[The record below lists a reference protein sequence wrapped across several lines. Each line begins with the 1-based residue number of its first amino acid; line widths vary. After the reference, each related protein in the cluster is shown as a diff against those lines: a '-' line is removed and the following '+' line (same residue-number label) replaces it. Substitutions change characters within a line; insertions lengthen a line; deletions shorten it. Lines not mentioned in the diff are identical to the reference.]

1 MIENVIDVV
10 LLVFLVILAVTI
22 VRIRDLFA
30 AGMIFA
36 IYSLLSS
43 ALFAVLDAGDVALTE
58 AAVGAGI
65 STLLV
70 LACLALVRRYE
81 HPTGGH
87 NLIALIVVLITGA
100 LLVYATLDLP
110 EFGSADNPAQVH
122 VGPYYIENTYPDM
135 GIPNTVAAVLA
146 SYRSIDTMGEVFVV
160 LAAALAVYGL
170 LSVRPHRN
178 MPGVRRRPP
187 NRHRATH
194 KAERPSGDEGRE
206 RTP

>member
-1 MIENVIDVV
+1 MIENLIDVA
-10 LLVFLVILAVTI
+10 LLLFLVILAITI

-30 AGMIFA
+30 AAMMFA

-81 HPTGGH
+81 HPTSGH
-87 NLIALIVVLITGA
+87 NLIALVVVLITGA

-110 EFGSADNPAQVH
+110 EFGAADNPVQVH
-122 VGPYYIENTYPDM
+122 VGPFYIENTYSDT

-160 LAAALAVYGL
+160 LAAALAVYAL
-170 LSVRPHRN
+170 LSVRPHRG
-178 MPGVRRRPP
+178 MPGVRRRHPRRVKSRQQGDP
-187 NRHRATH
+187 ASG
-194 KAERPSGDEGRE
+194 PSGKDQA
-206 RTP
+206 P